1 MVRKIFNDGNFD
13 KKIFFENNKIIKKQ
27 KPDSAD
33 IKKALDELKNNK
45 DNKIPGVEI
54 EYPEETFINFD
65 EETPKNYT
73 THAVE
78 EEGGKNIMDDLR
90 KNGGTKY
97 TTMAVGEEG
106 GENITSSALDEEGG
120 NNIMDD
126 LRKNGGTKYTTMAL
140 GEEGGQ

>member
-45 DNKIPGVEI
+45 ENKIPGVEI
-54 EYPEETFINFD
+54 EYPEETFIDFD
-65 EETPKNYT
+65 EKTPQNYT

-97 TTMAVGEEG
+97 TT
-106 GENITSSALDEEGG
+106 L
-120 NNIMDD
+120 
-126 LRKNGGTKYTTMAL
+126 AL
-140 GEEGGQ
+140 GEEGGDGFGNNIINFEDKNNTTLFFEEEG

>member
-45 DNKIPGVEI
+45 DNKIKN
-54 EYPEETFINFD
+54 PEETFIDFD
-65 EETPKNYT
+65 EKTPQNYT
-73 THAVE
+73 TQAVE
-78 EEGGKNIMDDLR
+78 EEGGNNIIDDLR

-97 TTMAVGEEG
+97 TTLAVGEEG
-106 GENITSSALDEEGG
+106 
-120 NNIMDD
+120 
-126 LRKNGGTKYTTMAL
+126 
-140 GEEGGQ
+140 